1 MRQHHPQFFESMPP
15 SRCGS
20 KGCPEPRVEGRYVCA
35 EHAVQM
41 DRIREEF
48 QAASRNKMRRTKRAP
63 TCCAPGCYE
72 PRERTKSFCDTH
84 RDNVQELD

>member
-1 MRQHHPQFFESMPP
+1 MRQSSPQFFEHTPP

-20 KGCPEPRVEGRYVCA
+20 KGCPEPRAEGRYVCA
-35 EHAVQM
+35 EHAVQF

-48 QAASRNKMRRTKRAP
+48 KDASRRKMRRTKRSP

-72 PRERTKSFCDTH
+72 PREGTKSFCDAH
-84 RDNVQELD
+84 RDNVVED